1 MGALMECLVKTTF
14 STHYYLWK
22 GKVHKQLEGGPIGL
36 RATGYCAKAV
46 MDKWLGIFESK
57 VKEAGIKLHL
67 ITKYVDD
74 VLIVCTNLQLGQ
86 FWEEGELHFCPEKTE
101 EERNIKIRGHLQCPE
116 VN

>member
-1 MGALMECLVKTTF
+1 
-14 STHYYLWK
+14 
-22 GKVHKQLEGGPIGL
+22 
-36 RATGYCAKAV
+36 

-86 FWEEGELHFCPEKTE
+86 FWEEGELHFCPEKAE
-101 EERNIKIRGHLQCPE
+101 EERKKGTSRSE
-116 VN
+116 VTYNALKSIENSINFVKFTGEYSEKNQPIPILDTEMWAGVPAPAKDRE